1 VYTAQCKENTLPKSS
16 EVEIK
21 FRVADVRRLE
31 QSLAD
36 AGFQLKTP
44 PTHEVNSLYDR
55 AGNPLRRQGVILRL
69 RKYGERWRLTHKA
82 KGTPGRHKKREEH
95 ETAVENGP
103 ELDAI
108 LRALGYAPSFVYEK
122 FRAEWCDGKGEVVV
136 DHTPIGDIA
145 EIEGPARWIDRTARA
160 LGVGYSEYITKS
172 YGELFLEWKKATGS
186 PANNMTFRE
195 CGSRRPRFSRG

>member
-1 VYTAQCKENTLPKSS
+1 LPKNS

-31 QSLAD
+31 RSLTD

-44 PTHEVNSLYDR
+44 PTHEMNSLYDR
-55 AGNPLRRQGVILRL
+55 PGNPLRRQGAILRL

-82 KGTPGRHKKREEH
+82 KGKAGRHKTREEH
-95 ETAVENGP
+95 ETAVESGP

-108 LRALGYAPSFVYEK
+108 LRALGYAPVFAYEK
-122 FRAEWCDGKGEVVV
+122 FRSEWSDGKGEVVV
-136 DHTPIGDIA
+136 DHTPIGVVA
-145 EIEGPARWIDRTARA
+145 EIEGAPRWIDRTARA
-160 LGVGYSEYITKS
+160 LGVDSRDYITKS

-186 PANNMTFRE
+186 AAASMTFRE
-195 CGSRRPRFSRG
+195 CGSRRPRF

>member
-1 VYTAQCKENTLPKSS
+1 LPKNS

-21 FRVADVRRLE
+21 FRVADVRRIE
-31 QSLAD
+31 QSLTD

-44 PTHEVNSLYDR
+44 PTHEMNSLYDR
-55 AGNPLRRQGVILRL
+55 PGNPLRRQGAILRL

-82 KGTPGRHKKREEH
+82 NGVPGKYKTREEH

-122 FRAEWCDGKGEVVV
+122 FRSEWSDGEGEVVV
-136 DHTPIGDIA
+136 DHTPIGVVA
-145 EIEGPARWIDRTARA
+145 EIEGAPRWIDRTARA
-160 LGVGYSEYITKS
+160 LGVDARDYITKS

-186 PANNMTFRE
+186 SAANMTFRE
-195 CGSRRPRFSRG
+195 CGSRRPRF

>member
-1 VYTAQCKENTLPKSS
+1 LPKNS

-21 FRVADVRRLE
+21 FLITDVRRLE
-31 QSLAD
+31 QSLMD

-44 PTHEVNSLYDR
+44 PTHEINSLYDR
-55 AGNPLRRQGVILRL
+55 AGNPLRRQGAILRL

-82 KGTPGRHKKREEH
+82 KGKAGKYKTREEH

-108 LRALGYAPSFVYEK
+108 LRALGYATSFVYEK
-122 FRAEWCDGKGEVVV
+122 FRSEWSDGQGEVVV
-136 DHTPIGDIA
+136 DKTPIGVVA
-145 EIEGPARWIDRTARA
+145 EIEGAPRWIDRTARA
-160 LGVGYSEYITKS
+160 LDVEPRDYITKS

-195 CGSRRPRFSRG
+195 CGSRRPRITKGAP

>member
-1 VYTAQCKENTLPKSS
+1 MSKNS

-21 FRVADVRRLE
+21 FRIADVRRLE

-36 AGFQLKTP
+36 NGFQLKTP

-55 AGNPLRRQGVILRL
+55 AGNPLRRQGAILRL
-69 RKYGERWRLTHKA
+69 RKYGERWRFTHKA
-82 KGTPGRHKKREEH
+82 KGESGRYKTREEH
-95 ETAVENGP
+95 ETGVESGP

-108 LRALGYAPSFVYEK
+108 LRALGYSPVFVYEK
-122 FRAEWCDGKGEVVV
+122 FRSEWSDGKGEVVV
-136 DHTPIGDIA
+136 DHTPIGVIA
-145 EIEGPARWIDRTARA
+145 EVEGKARWIDRTARV
-160 LGVGYSEYITKS
+160 LGVSSSEYITKS

-195 CGSRRPRFSRG
+195 CGSRRPRF